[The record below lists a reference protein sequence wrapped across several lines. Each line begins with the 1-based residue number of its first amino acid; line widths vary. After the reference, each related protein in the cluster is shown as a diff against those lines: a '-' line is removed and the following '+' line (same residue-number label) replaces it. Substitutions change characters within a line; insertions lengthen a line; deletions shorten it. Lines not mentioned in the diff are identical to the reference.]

1 LAKNTFHVVGHDQRG
16 GLLRELVKTRYGFHI
31 VVVDK
36 RIPGAKVPFDIV
48 RHKIAERLRAAVE
61 EKAMRQY
68 VSILAGKA
76 NIEGVEFD
84 AAVSPLVQ

>member
-1 LAKNTFHVVGHDQRG
+1 LTVAQAFRSDWRG
-16 GLLRELVKTRYGFHI
+16 LS
-31 VVVDK
+31 
-36 RIPGAKVPFDIV
+36 
-48 RHKIAERLRAAVE
+48 ERLRAAVE

-68 VSILAGKA
+68 VSLLAGQA